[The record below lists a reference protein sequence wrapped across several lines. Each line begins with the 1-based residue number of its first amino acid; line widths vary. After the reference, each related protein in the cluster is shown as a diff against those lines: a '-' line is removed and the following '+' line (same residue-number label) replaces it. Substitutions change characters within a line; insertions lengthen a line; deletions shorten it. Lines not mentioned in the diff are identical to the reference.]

1 MPLNVGL
8 LLVPEFSMMAF
19 SAVVEPLR
27 AANDVA
33 GESVYRWSI
42 FSADD
47 EPVVASNGITIS
59 PTGKRLASSDLDYL
73 FVCSGKSV
81 AGYRNP
87 DILRWLRQLAHRN
100 TRIGSVST
108 GAFIL
113 ARSGLLDGYR
123 CTIHWESLPAFRE
136 EFPATHATRSVY
148 EIDRDRYTCSG
159 GTAAVDLMLKLITD
173 DLGTDAALAVAQQF
187 QHDRVR
193 TSDDKQGNA
202 RDAIVNFQSPR
213 LAAAVSLMHANIET
227 PVTPNKIAAAIGLSL
242 RQLERLFHKYCS
254 STPQKYYL
262 ALRLEHARRLL
273 LETNMSIL
281 SASIAAGFASQ
292 SHFTKCYRNHFQ
304 RTPKQ
309 ERARFFTNGS
319 ASRAGAPSQ
328 SLPAQPVSEPAQ
340 QRRENRQRAHQAGA
354 EPDGGSQA
362 Q

>member
-1 MPLNVGL
+1 MTRSVGL
-8 LLVPEFSMMAF
+8 LLVPDFSMMAF
-19 SAVVEPLR
+19 SAAVEPLR
-27 AANDVA
+27 AANDFSGTA
-33 GESVYRWSI
+33 AFNWAI

-47 EPVVASNGITIS
+47 APVVASNGITITPTHKRRAS
-59 PTGKRLASSDLDYL
+59 PELDYL

-81 AGYRNP
+81 ADYR
-87 DILRWLRQLAHRN
+87 DEGVFRWLRQLAHR
-100 TRIGSVST
+100 RMSIGSVST

-136 EFPATHATRSVY
+136 EFPKAHATRSVY
-148 EIDRDRYTCSG
+148 EIDRDRCTCSG

-173 DLGTDAALAVAQQF
+173 DLGVDTALGVAQQF
-187 QHDRVR
+187 QHDRMR

-213 LAAAVSLMHANIET
+213 LAAAISLMHANIET
-227 PVTPNKIAAAIGLSL
+227 PVTPNRIAASVGLSL
-242 RQLERLFHKYCS
+242 RQLERLFHKYCD
-254 STPQKYYL
+254 STPQRYYL

-292 SHFTKCYRNHFQ
+292 SHFTKCYRTHFQ

-309 ERARFFTNGS
+309 ERSQFFGNG
-319 ASRAGAPSQ
+319 AG
-328 SLPAQPVSEPAQ
+328 PVVT
-340 QRRENRQRAHQAGA
+340 H
-354 EPDGGSQA
+354 
-362 Q
+362 

>member
-1 MPLNVGL
+1 MTRNIGL

-19 SAVVEPLR
+19 SAAVEPLR
-27 AANDVA
+27 AANDFTGA
-33 GESVYRWSI
+33 PAFSWSI

-47 EPVVASNGITIS
+47 GPVVASNGITIT
-59 PTGKRLASSDLDYL
+59 PTHKRLASPALDHL

-81 AGYRNP
+81 SDYR
-87 DILRWLRQLAHRN
+87 DEGVFRWLRQLAHRG
-100 TRIGSVST
+100 TSIGSVST

-123 CTIHWESLPAFRE
+123 CTIHWESLPGFRE
-136 EFPATHATRSVY
+136 EFPEAHATRSVY
-148 EIDRDRYTCSG
+148 EIDRNRCTCSG

-173 DLGTDAALAVAQQF
+173 ELGVDTALAVAQQF

-213 LAAAVSLMHANIET
+213 LAAAISLMYANIET
-227 PVTPNKIAAAIGLSL
+227 PITPNGIAAAVGLSL
-242 RQLERLFHKYCS
+242 RQLERLFHKYCDN
-254 STPQKYYL
+254 TPQRYYL

-292 SHFTKCYRNHFQ
+292 SHFTKCYRTHFQ

-309 ERARFFTNGS
+309 ERSRFFSSTADRS
-319 ASRAGAPSQ
+319 AT
-328 SLPAQPVSEPAQ
+328 
-340 QRRENRQRAHQAGA
+340 H
-354 EPDGGSQA
+354 
-362 Q
+362 

>member
-1 MPLNVGL
+1 MTRNVGL

-27 AANDVA
+27 AANEFVGNKA
-33 GESVYRWSI
+33 FEWSI

-47 EPVVASNGITIS
+47 APVVASNGITIAPTHRRLDS
-59 PTGKRLASSDLDYL
+59 PQLDFL

-81 AGYRNP
+81 ADYRNEGVF
-87 DILRWLRQLAHRN
+87 RWLRQLDHRG
-100 TRIGSVST
+100 ISVGSVST

-123 CTIHWESLPAFRE
+123 CTIHWESLPGFRE
-136 EFPATHATRSVY
+136 EFPKAHATRSVY
-148 EIDRDRYTCSG
+148 EIDRDRFTCSG

-173 DLGTDAALAVAQQF
+173 DLGVDAALAVAQQF

-213 LAAAVSLMHANIET
+213 LAAAISLMYANIET
-227 PVTPNKIAAAIGLSL
+227 PITPNRIAAAVGLSL
-242 RQLERLFHKYCS
+242 RQLERLFHKYCD
-254 STPQKYYL
+254 STPQRYYL

-292 SHFTKCYRNHFQ
+292 SHFTKCYRNHYQ

-309 ERARFFTNGS
+309 ERSRFFSNG
-319 ASRAGAPSQ
+319 ARGAGCP
-328 SLPAQPVSEPAQ
+328 
-340 QRRENRQRAHQAGA
+340 N
-354 EPDGGSQA
+354 
-362 Q
+362 

>member
-1 MPLNVGL
+1 MTRSVGL
-8 LLVPEFSMMAF
+8 LLVPDFSMMAF
-19 SAVVEPLR
+19 SAAVEPLR
-27 AANDVA
+27 AANDFTGTA
-33 GESVYRWSI
+33 AFNWAI

-47 EPVVASNGITIS
+47 APVVASNGITITPTHKRRAS
-59 PTGKRLASSDLDYL
+59 PELNYL

-81 AGYRNP
+81 ADYR
-87 DILRWLRQLAHRN
+87 DEGVFRWLRQLAHR
-100 TRIGSVST
+100 RISIGSVST

-136 EFPATHATRSVY
+136 EFPKAHATRSVY
-148 EIDRDRYTCSG
+148 EIDRDRCTCSG

-173 DLGTDAALAVAQQF
+173 DLGVDTALGVAQQF
-187 QHDRVR
+187 QHDRMR

-213 LAAAVSLMHANIET
+213 LAAAISLMYANIET
-227 PVTPNKIAAAIGLSL
+227 PVTPNRIAASVGLSL
-242 RQLERLFHKYCS
+242 RQLERLFHKYCD
-254 STPQKYYL
+254 STPQRYYL

-292 SHFTKCYRNHFQ
+292 SHFTKCYRTHFQ

-309 ERARFFTNGS
+309 ERSQFFGKG
-319 ASRAGAPSQ
+319 AG
-328 SLPAQPVSEPAQ
+328 PVVT
-340 QRRENRQRAHQAGA
+340 H
-354 EPDGGSQA
+354 
-362 Q
+362 

>member
-1 MPLNVGL
+1 MTRNVGL

-27 AANDVA
+27 AANDFAVKQA
-33 GESVYRWSI
+33 FQWSI
-42 FSADD
+42 FTADD
-47 EPVVASNGITIS
+47 LPVVASNGITIT
-59 PTGKRLASSDLDYL
+59 PTHKRLPSPDLDFL

-81 AGYRNP
+81 ADYH
-87 DILRWLRQLAHRN
+87 DEAIFRWLRQLAHRGVAV
-100 TRIGSVST
+100 GSVST

-123 CTIHWESLPAFRE
+123 CTIHWESLPGFRE
-136 EFPATHATRSVY
+136 EFPKAYATRSVY
-148 EIDRDRYTCSG
+148 EIDRDRCTCSG

-173 DLGTDAALAVAQQF
+173 DLGVDTALAVAQQF

-202 RDAIVNFQSPR
+202 RNQIVNFQSPR
-213 LAAAVSLMHANIET
+213 LGAAISLMYANIEAPITPNRIAAAV
-227 PVTPNKIAAAIGLSL
+227 GLSL
-242 RQLERLFHKYCS
+242 RQLERLFHKYCQ
-254 STPQKYYL
+254 STPQRYYL

-292 SHFTKCYRNHFQ
+292 SHFTKCYRSHFQ

-309 ERARFFTNGS
+309 ER
-319 ASRAGAPSQ
+319 SRIFEDKSK
-328 SLPAQPVSEPAQ
+328 
-340 QRRENRQRAHQAGA
+340 RAVT
-354 EPDGGSQA
+354 P
-362 Q
+362 